1 MDNTIYFLSDRDFG
15 MNIWAY
21 DIKQKTVQQ
30 KTFFKEF
37 DCKNLEGD
45 NETLFEN
52 GGYLY
57 TLARDSNKPVKLTI
71 NVIGDWTRPHWSK
84 IEKYIESSAISPNG
98 KRIAV
103 AGRGDILLFLLK
115 RRCNI
120 SNSQGVADRAVAWS
134 PW

>member
-1 MDNTIYFLSDRDFG
+1 LQELR
-15 MNIWAY
+15 
-21 DIKQKTVQQ
+21 
-30 KTFFKEF
+30 
-37 DCKNLEGD
+37 GD
-45 NETLFEN
+45 NETLIFEN

-71 NVIGDWTRPHWSK
+71 NVIGDFPWTRPHWSK

-115 RRCNI
+115 RRCKKYF
-120 SNSQGVADRAVAWS
+120 
-134 PW
+134 